1 MMIGETKL
9 GYKITELVGQG
20 GFGTVYKAVKKNKA
34 METVRA
40 LKHIHCHLVNSGPIF
55 IILWEMMFKEQM
67 SILTP
72 FYKKF

>member
-9 GYKITELVGQG
+9 GYQITELVGQG

-40 LKHIHCHLVNSGPIF
+40 LKHISLPSRKQWTDI
-55 IILWEMMFKEQM
+55 
-67 SILTP
+67 
-72 FYKKF
+72 